1 MDGDFV
7 PNLIYSA
14 YHRPIVS
21 MVARRFPKPQVGV
34 QILLG
39 LPDWLF
45 MGYYCGVL
53 YVSIL
58 YNQICFCCLINYKK
72 ETRLCLLNFEL

>member
-39 LPDWLF
+39 LPVLEIFFYFYFLWKKLLF
-45 MGYYCGVL
+45 GNWNLMNGEVY
-53 YVSIL
+53 
-58 YNQICFCCLINYKK
+58 F
-72 ETRLCLLNFEL
+72 